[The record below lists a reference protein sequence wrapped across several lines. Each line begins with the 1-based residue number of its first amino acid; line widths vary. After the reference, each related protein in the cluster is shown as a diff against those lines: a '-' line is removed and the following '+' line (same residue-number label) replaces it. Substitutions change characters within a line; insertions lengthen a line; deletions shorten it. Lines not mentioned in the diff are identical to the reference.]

1 MANATLHHLLGIPTN
16 RRLLKKRIDD
26 VIDLPDLIAFL
37 RQAIELPPHRRELT
51 LSLDRH
57 GHKRMLRIVADP
69 VPLARNEPPHWL
81 VCLADCTTEME
92 MQRAMTWA
100 QMAQRVAHDVK
111 NPLTS
116 ILLTLQ
122 RLQMEY
128 RERAPE
134 MAVAFDTYTTRI
146 IERIESLRRMAQN
159 FMKFVN
165 VEKLSLIEGDLNAL
179 VKEASGAIGKGLPPD
194 IDLELKLCP
203 ELPRVR
209 FDPEPMQSVLENLV
223 SNAINAMPE
232 GGKITISTQLAQ
244 GLQFFPATGEPRD
257 YVEIEVQDTGVGIE
271 ASDRERLFEPNFTAS
286 PNGTGLG
293 LAMVKKIIDDHGGH
307 IEVNSEPGAGSAFCV
322 YLPVGA

>member
-1 MANATLHHLLGIPTN
+1 
-16 RRLLKKRIDD
+16 
-26 VIDLPDLIAFL
+26 
-37 RQAIELPPHRRELT
+37 
-51 LSLDRH
+51 
-57 GHKRMLRIVADP
+57 
-69 VPLARNEPPHWL
+69 
-81 VCLADCTTEME
+81 
-92 MQRAMTWA
+92 
-100 QMAQRVAHDVK
+100 
-111 NPLTS
+111 
-116 ILLTLQ
+116 
-122 RLQMEY
+122 
-128 RERAPE
+128 
-134 MAVAFDTYTTRI
+134 
-146 IERIESLRRMAQN
+146 
-159 FMKFVN
+159 
-165 VEKLSLIEGDLNAL
+165 
-179 VKEASGAIGKGLPPD
+179 LPPD